1 MQGWSNGDVRVGE
14 TASLGVSSEHFA
26 IEGSA
31 ILELGD
37 IFQQRHV
44 HEEPKN
50 FSLKM
55 IDDEDLLKSDEM
67 A

>member
-31 ILELGD
+31 ILELGE

-44 HEEPKN
+44 HEEPKT
-50 FSLKM
+50 SV
-55 IDDEDLLKSDEM
+55 
-67 A
+67 